1 MQNIRP
7 SIRTTFAHAATLSL
21 CALLP
26 ACALESEAPTLA
38 SASVASEQLVMQE
51 LPVPGH
57 AGTETALAASKKA
70 GKLTSSHASGDLF
83 SRAQGQWVGTCDII
97 VPGQE
102 EPTTSVG
109 MELIVEPT
117 EAQGVYDW
125 IIVYHLPTYDQV
137 RSYTMITDEE
147 TPGRYLLD
155 ENNGIVI
162 PHYFFNV
169 GILNGD
175 YTVGNNRYLTRAKFK
190 GNKLDFEII
199 VSAIEPE
206 LTSNLGSFVVDAF
219 PVGSIQKCP
228 LHRMGPLAP

>member
-1 MQNIRP
+1 MPNIRP
-7 SIRTTFAHAATLSL
+7 SIRSTFAHATTLSL
-21 CALLP
+21 CALLS
-26 ACALESEAPTLA
+26 ACALESEAPTPA

-51 LPVPGH
+51 LPLPGH
-57 AGTETALAASKKA
+57 AGTDTALTASKKA
-70 GKLTSSHASGDLF
+70 SKIASSHASGDLL

-97 VPGQE
+97 VPGQD

-117 EAQGVYDW
+117 EAQGEFGW
-125 IIVYHLPTYDQV
+125 TIVYHMPTYDQV
-137 RSYTMITDEE
+137 RSYTMITDDE

-162 PHYFFNV
+162 PHYFFDV
-169 GILNGD
+169 GILNSD
-175 YTVGNNRYLTRAKFK
+175 YTVGNNRYLTRARFK
-190 GNKLDFEII
+190 GNKLDFEIT

-228 LHRMGPLAP
+228 LHRVGPLAP